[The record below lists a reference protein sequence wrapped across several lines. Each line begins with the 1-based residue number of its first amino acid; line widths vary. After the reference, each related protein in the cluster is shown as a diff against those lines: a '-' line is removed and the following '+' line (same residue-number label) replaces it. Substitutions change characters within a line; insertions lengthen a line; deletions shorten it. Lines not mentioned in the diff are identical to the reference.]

1 MQQILCFAE
10 KWRFVTHAI
19 FHINLKKSNIL
30 TIMSRIGQFMYNDS
44 IVGYYRVFKFEMCY
58 IKKIKLQKTD
68 RGYRKHV
75 IF

>member
-1 MQQILCFAE
+1 
-10 KWRFVTHAI
+10 
-19 FHINLKKSNIL
+19 
-30 TIMSRIGQFMYNDS
+30 MSRIGQFMYNDS